1 MRIHLG
7 GSSRQSLVAARAKL
21 DAAVKGATADSA
33 AKLSSELFL
42 AAEVLASNV
51 PLRRAFAD
59 MSRDAASKGTLVK
72 DLFGKTV
79 GSDAVT
85 LLTDVATLRW
95 SSGGDI
101 VYVLEQLAIEAEGTA
116 ANINGELDRVEDEI
130 FEISRVIAE
139 NFELR
144 KALVG
149 PGSTVAK
156 STLVSDVLG
165 KKASASTVR
174 LAAALV
180 TSLRGRSIEAGFADY
195 LSALA
200 NRRNRLIADVR
211 VAAAITD
218 AQKVRLAQAIEKQV
232 GQPIR
237 VNIQVDP
244 SIIGGVSVKFAD
256 ELVDGSISNRLA
268 GAGRALV
275 GNKTR

>member
-7 GSSRQSLVAARAKL
+7 GSSRQSLVTARAKL

-72 DLFGKTV
+72 DLFGKTL
-79 GSDAVT
+79 GSAALT

-95 SSGGDI
+95 SAGGDI

-116 ANINGELDRVEDEI
+116 ANINGELDRVEDEL

-149 PGSTVAK
+149 PGSTSAK

-165 KKASASTVR
+165 KKASESTVR

-200 NRRNRLIADVR
+200 NRRNRLIANVR
-211 VAAAITD
+211 VAVAITD
-218 AQKVRLAQAIEKQV
+218 TQKVRLAQAIEKQV

-244 SIIGGVSVKFAD
+244 TLIGGVSVKFAD

-275 GNKTR
+275 GNK

>member
-72 DLFGKTV
+72 DLFGKTL
-79 GSDAVT
+79 GSAALT

-95 SSGGDI
+95 SAGGDI
-101 VYVLEQLAIEAEGTA
+101 VYVLEQLAIEAEGSA
-116 ANINGELDRVEDEI
+116 ANINGELDRVEDEL

-149 PGSTVAK
+149 PGTTSAK

-165 KKASASTVR
+165 KRASESTVR

-200 NRRNRLIADVR
+200 NRRNRLIANVR

-218 AQKVRLAQAIEKQV
+218 TQKVRLAQAIEKQV

-244 SIIGGVSVKFAD
+244 TLIGGVSVKFAD

-275 GNKTR
+275 GNK

>member
-59 MSRDAASKGTLVK
+59 MSRDAASKETLVK
-72 DLFGKTV
+72 DLFGKTL
-79 GSDAVT
+79 GSAALTV
-85 LLTDVATLRW
+85 LTDVATLRW
-95 SSGGDI
+95 SAGGDV

-116 ANINGELDRVEDEI
+116 ANINGELDRVEDEL

-149 PGSTVAK
+149 PGSTSAK

-165 KKASASTVR
+165 KRASESTVR

-200 NRRNRLIADVR
+200 NRRNRLIANVR
-211 VAAAITD
+211 VAATITD
-218 AQKVRLAQAIEKQV
+218 TQKVRLAQAIEKQV

-275 GNKTR
+275 GNK

>member
-21 DAAVKGATADSA
+21 DTAVKGATADSA

-42 AAEVLASNV
+42 AAEVLSSNV

-72 DLFGKTV
+72 DLFGKTL
-79 GSDAVT
+79 GSAALT

-95 SSGGDI
+95 SAGGDI
-101 VYVLEQLAIEAEGTA
+101 VYVLEQLAIEAEGSA
-116 ANINGELDRVEDEI
+116 ANINGELDRVEDEL

-149 PGSTVAK
+149 PGTTSAK

-165 KKASASTVR
+165 KRASESTVR

-200 NRRNRLIADVR
+200 NRRNRLIANVR
-211 VAAAITD
+211 VAVAITD
-218 AQKVRLAQAIEKQV
+218 TQKVRLAQAIEKQV

-244 SIIGGVSVKFAD
+244 TLIGGVSVKFAD

-275 GNKTR
+275 GNK

>member
-59 MSRDAASKGTLVK
+59 MSRDASSKGTLVK
-72 DLFGKTV
+72 DLFGKTL
-79 GSDAVT
+79 GSAALTV
-85 LLTDVATLRW
+85 LTDVATLRW
-95 SSGGDI
+95 SAGGDV

-116 ANINGELDRVEDEI
+116 ANINGELDRVEDEL

-149 PGSTVAK
+149 PGTTSAK

-165 KKASASTVR
+165 KRASESTVR

-200 NRRNRLIADVR
+200 NRRNRLIANVR
-211 VAAAITD
+211 VAATITD
-218 AQKVRLAQAIEKQV
+218 TQKVRLAQAIEKQV

-275 GNKTR
+275 GNK

>member
-72 DLFGKTV
+72 DLFGKTL
-79 GSDAVT
+79 GSAALTV
-85 LLTDVATLRW
+85 LTDVATLRW
-95 SSGGDI
+95 SAGGDV

-116 ANINGELDRVEDEI
+116 ANINGELDRVEDEL

-149 PGSTVAK
+149 PGSTSAK

-165 KKASASTVR
+165 KRASESTVR

-200 NRRNRLIADVR
+200 NRRNRLIANVR
-211 VAAAITD
+211 VAATITD
-218 AQKVRLAQAIEKQV
+218 TQKVRLAQAIEKQV

-275 GNKTR
+275 GNK

>member
-59 MSRDAASKGTLVK
+59 MSRDTSSKATLVK

-79 GSDAVT
+79 GSAALS
-85 LLTDVATLRW
+85 LLADVATLRW

-101 VYVLEQLAIEAEGTA
+101 VYVLEQLAIEAEGSA
-116 ANINGELDRVEDEI
+116 ANINGELDRVEDEL

-149 PGSTVAK
+149 PGTPSAK
-156 STLVSDVLG
+156 STLVSDVLS
-165 KKASASTVR
+165 KRASASTVR
-174 LAAALV
+174 LAASLA

-200 NRRNRLIADVR
+200 NRRNRLIANVR

-218 AQKVRLAQAIEKQV
+218 TQKVRLAQAIEKQV

-275 GNKTR
+275 GNK

>member
-59 MSRDAASKGTLVK
+59 MSRDASSKGTLVK
-72 DLFGKTV
+72 DLFGKTL
-79 GSDAVT
+79 GSAALTV
-85 LLTDVATLRW
+85 LTDVATLRW
-95 SSGGDI
+95 SAGGDV

-116 ANINGELDRVEDEI
+116 ANINGELDRVEDEL

-149 PGSTVAK
+149 PGSTSAK

-165 KKASASTVR
+165 KKASESTVR
-174 LAAALV
+174 LAAVLV

-200 NRRNRLIADVR
+200 NRRNRLIANVR
-211 VAAAITD
+211 VAVAITD
-218 AQKVRLAQAIEKQV
+218 TQKVRLAQAIEKQV

-244 SIIGGVSVKFAD
+244 TLIGGVSVKFAD

-275 GNKTR
+275 GNK

>member
-72 DLFGKTV
+72 DLFGKTL
-79 GSDAVT
+79 GSAALTV
-85 LLTDVATLRW
+85 LTDVATLRW
-95 SSGGDI
+95 SAGGDI
-101 VYVLEQLAIEAEGTA
+101 VYVLEQLAIEAEGSA
-116 ANINGELDRVEDEI
+116 ANINGELDRVEDEL

-149 PGSTVAK
+149 PGTTSAK

-165 KKASASTVR
+165 KRASESTVR

-200 NRRNRLIADVR
+200 NRRNRLIANVR
-211 VAAAITD
+211 VAVAITD
-218 AQKVRLAQAIEKQV
+218 TQKVRLAQAIEKQV

-244 SIIGGVSVKFAD
+244 TLIGGVSVKFAD

-275 GNKTR
+275 GNK

>member
-72 DLFGKTV
+72 DLFGKTL
-79 GSDAVT
+79 GSAALTV
-85 LLTDVATLRW
+85 LTDVATLRW
-95 SSGGDI
+95 SAGGDV

-116 ANINGELDRVEDEI
+116 ANINGELDRVEDEL

-149 PGSTVAK
+149 PGSTSAK

-165 KKASASTVR
+165 KRASESTVR

-200 NRRNRLIADVR
+200 NRRNRLIANVR
-211 VAAAITD
+211 VAVAITD
-218 AQKVRLAQAIEKQV
+218 TQKVRLAQAIEKQV

-244 SIIGGVSVKFAD
+244 TLIGGVSVKFAD

-275 GNKTR
+275 GNK

>member
-72 DLFGKTV
+72 DLFGKTL
-79 GSDAVT
+79 GSAALTV
-85 LLTDVATLRW
+85 LTDVATLRW
-95 SSGGDI
+95 SAGGDV

-116 ANINGELDRVEDEI
+116 ANINGELDRVEDEL

-149 PGSTVAK
+149 PGTTSAK

-165 KKASASTVR
+165 KRASESTVR

-200 NRRNRLIADVR
+200 NRRNRLIANVR

-218 AQKVRLAQAIEKQV
+218 TQKVRLAQAIEKQV

-244 SIIGGVSVKFAD
+244 SILGGVSVKFAD

-275 GNKTR
+275 GNK

>member
-59 MSRDAASKGTLVK
+59 MSRDASSKGTLVK
-72 DLFGKTV
+72 DLFGKTL
-79 GSDAVT
+79 GSAALTV
-85 LLTDVATLRW
+85 LTDVATLRW
-95 SSGGDI
+95 SAGGDV

-116 ANINGELDRVEDEI
+116 ANINGELDRVEDEL

-149 PGSTVAK
+149 PGTTSAK

-165 KKASASTVR
+165 KRASESTVR

-200 NRRNRLIADVR
+200 NRRNRLIANVR
-211 VAAAITD
+211 VAATITD
-218 AQKVRLAQAIEKQV
+218 TQKVRLAQAIEKQV

-244 SIIGGVSVKFAD
+244 SILGGVSVKFAD

-275 GNKTR
+275 GNK

>member
-7 GSSRQSLVAARAKL
+7 GSSRQSLVAARSKL

-72 DLFGKTV
+72 DLFGKTL
-79 GSDAVT
+79 GSAALT

-95 SSGGDI
+95 SAGGDV

-116 ANINGELDRVEDEI
+116 ANINGELDRVEDEL

-149 PGSTVAK
+149 PGTTSAK

-165 KKASASTVR
+165 KRASESTVR

-200 NRRNRLIADVR
+200 NRRNRLIANVR
-211 VAAAITD
+211 VAVAITD
-218 AQKVRLAQAIEKQV
+218 TQKVRLAQAIEKQV

-244 SIIGGVSVKFAD
+244 TLIGGVSVKFAD

-275 GNKTR
+275 GNK

>member
-72 DLFGKTV
+72 DLFGKTL
-79 GSDAVT
+79 GSAALTV
-85 LLTDVATLRW
+85 LTDVATLRW
-95 SSGGDI
+95 SAGGDI
-101 VYVLEQLAIEAEGTA
+101 VYVLEQLAIEAEGSA
-116 ANINGELDRVEDEI
+116 ANINSELDRVEDEL

-149 PGSTVAK
+149 PGSTSAK

-165 KKASASTVR
+165 KKASESTVR

-200 NRRNRLIADVR
+200 NRRNRLIANVR
-211 VAAAITD
+211 VAVAITD
-218 AQKVRLAQAIEKQV
+218 TQKVRLAQAIEKQV

-244 SIIGGVSVKFAD
+244 TLIGGVSVKFAD

-275 GNKTR
+275 GNK

>member
-72 DLFGKTV
+72 DLFGKTL
-79 GSDAVT
+79 GSAALTV
-85 LLTDVATLRW
+85 LTDVATLRW
-95 SSGGDI
+95 SAGGDV

-116 ANINGELDRVEDEI
+116 ANINGELDRVEDEL

-149 PGSTVAK
+149 PGTTSAK

-165 KKASASTVR
+165 KKASESTVR

-200 NRRNRLIADVR
+200 NRRNRLIANVR
-211 VAAAITD
+211 VAVAITD
-218 AQKVRLAQAIEKQV
+218 TQKVRLAQAIEKQV

-244 SIIGGVSVKFAD
+244 TLIGGVSVKFAD

-275 GNKTR
+275 GNK

>member
-72 DLFGKTV
+72 DLFGKTL
-79 GSDAVT
+79 GSAALI

-95 SSGGDI
+95 SAGGDV

-116 ANINGELDRVEDEI
+116 ANINGELDRVEDEL

-149 PGSTVAK
+149 PGSTSAK
-156 STLVSDVLG
+156 STLVTDVLG
-165 KKASASTVR
+165 KKASESTVR

-200 NRRNRLIADVR
+200 NRRNRLIANVR
-211 VAAAITD
+211 VAATITD
-218 AQKVRLAQAIEKQV
+218 TQKVRLAQAIEKQV

-244 SIIGGVSVKFAD
+244 TLIGGVSVKFAD

-275 GNKTR
+275 GNK

>member
-59 MSRDAASKGTLVK
+59 MSRDAASKETLVK
-72 DLFGKTV
+72 DLFGKTL
-79 GSDAVT
+79 GSAALTV
-85 LLTDVATLRW
+85 LTDVATLRW
-95 SSGGDI
+95 SAGGDI
-101 VYVLEQLAIEAEGTA
+101 VHVLEQLAIEAEGTA
-116 ANINGELDRVEDEI
+116 ANINGELDRVEDEL

-149 PGSTVAK
+149 PGTTSAK

-165 KKASASTVR
+165 KRASESTVR
-174 LAAALV
+174 LAVALV

-200 NRRNRLIADVR
+200 NRRNRLIANVR
-211 VAAAITD
+211 VAATITD
-218 AQKVRLAQAIEKQV
+218 TQKVRLAQAIEKQV

-275 GNKTR
+275 GNK

>member
-59 MSRDAASKGTLVK
+59 MSRDAASKETLVK
-72 DLFGKTV
+72 DLFGKTL
-79 GSDAVT
+79 GSAALT

-95 SSGGDI
+95 SAGGDI
-101 VYVLEQLAIEAEGTA
+101 VYVLEQLAIEAEGSA
-116 ANINGELDRVEDEI
+116 ANINGELDRVEDEL

-149 PGSTVAK
+149 PGTTSAK

-165 KKASASTVR
+165 KRASESTVR

-200 NRRNRLIADVR
+200 NRRNRLIANVR

-218 AQKVRLAQAIEKQV
+218 TQKVRLAQAIEKQV

-244 SIIGGVSVKFAD
+244 TLIGGVSVKFAD

-275 GNKTR
+275 GNK